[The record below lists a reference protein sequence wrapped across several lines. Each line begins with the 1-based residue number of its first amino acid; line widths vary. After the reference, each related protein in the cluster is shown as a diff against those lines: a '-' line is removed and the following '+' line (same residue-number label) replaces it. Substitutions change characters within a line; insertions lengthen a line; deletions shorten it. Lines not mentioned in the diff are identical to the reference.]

1 MAKSTHA
8 GIPWLYRIRQA
19 VGKNV
24 HFWPFDGWQVRQ
36 GKSVIA
42 EVFPFVLRRR
52 YPAENRTVDQHDAYA
67 VARWLR
73 EMDSGRNLDEVY
85 FDPPMTGRERKVAEL
100 EGWILGV
107 M

>member
-1 MAKSTHA
+1 M
-8 GIPWLYRIRQA
+8 
-19 VGKNV
+19 
-24 HFWPFDGWQVRQ
+24 
-36 GKSVIA
+36 
-42 EVFPFVLRRR
+42 
-52 YPAENRTVDQHDAYA
+52 DQHDAYA